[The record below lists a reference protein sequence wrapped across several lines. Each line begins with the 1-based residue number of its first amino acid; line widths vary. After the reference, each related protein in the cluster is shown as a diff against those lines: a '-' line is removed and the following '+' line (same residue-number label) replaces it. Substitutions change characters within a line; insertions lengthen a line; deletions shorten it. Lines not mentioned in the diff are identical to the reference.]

1 MKNDKQKKSSSLAD
15 FVIEKLQK
23 EIASGKFKKG
33 TKIPPEPELMER
45 YNVGRSTIRE
55 AIKTLAKQ
63 GMLKVQQGSGTVV
76 TGDRNNT
83 ETLEQKLTKAAIKE
97 LSEVTTLLAKETVR
111 LAAANR
117 KEKEVKALTQ
127 ALNERM
133 KAIDAA
139 DHEAAKEA
147 DIRFHSIIAKAS
159 GNTILADLYET
170 FTQSMRNRSKAQ
182 NVSSFRSAQ
191 KALEQL
197 LTAIQTQNEKK
208 AVTII
213 SQLAQ

>member
-23 EIASGKFKKG
+23 EISSGKFKKG

-63 GMLKVQQGSGTVV
+63 GMLKVQQGSGTFV
-76 TGDRNNT
+76 TGDKSNT
-83 ETLEQKLTKAAIKE
+83 ETLDQKLVKASVKE
-97 LSEVTTLLAKETVR
+97 VNEVTVLLAKETVR
-111 LAAANR
+111 LAAVNR

-127 ALNERM
+127 ALNERT
-133 KAIDAA
+133 KAISAA
-139 DHEAAKEA
+139 AYEAAKEA

-159 GNTILADLYET
+159 GNTILADLYEA
-170 FTQSMRNRSKAQ
+170 FVQSMRNRDKSQ
-182 NVSSFRSAQ
+182 NVSFFQSAQ
-191 KALEQL
+191 KTLEQL
-197 LTAIQTQNEKK
+197 LAAIQAQNEKK
-208 AVTII
+208 AATII